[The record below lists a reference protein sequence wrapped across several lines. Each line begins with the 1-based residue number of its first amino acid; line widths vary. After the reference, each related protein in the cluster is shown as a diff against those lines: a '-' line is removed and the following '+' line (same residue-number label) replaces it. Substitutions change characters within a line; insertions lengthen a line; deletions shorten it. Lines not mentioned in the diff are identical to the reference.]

1 MPIKISK
8 DLPAYNTLREER
20 VFVMTG
26 ERAEHQDIRPL
37 KVAIVNLMPT
47 TLDTEIQLLRLLSN
61 TPLQV
66 DISFLRMG
74 SHESRNAPPGH
85 LEKFYTGACEI
96 MEKGCRYDGFIITGA
111 PVETLPFEDVDYWD
125 ELARV
130 IDYTRV
136 NVWSTLHICWG
147 AQAALY
153 RHYGIQKYMLPKKL
167 FGIFP
172 HAVNERFSPLF
183 RGFDDE
189 FLAPQSRETASD
201 RDAIAAEPAL
211 TIQSE
216 TGEAGV
222 FIVTARDCREIYV
235 SGHLEY
241 DPLTLDR
248 EYHRDLSKGSI
259 IDTPKNY
266 YPGDDPEKTP
276 IVRWR
281 AHAHL
286 FFSNWLNYV
295 YQETPYSLDE
305 LSTGPRTGGSPGEV
319 SRALA

>member
-1 MPIKISK
+1 MPIKIPK
-8 DLPAYNTLREER
+8 DLPACNALKEER
-20 VFVMTG
+20 VFVMT
-26 ERAEHQDIRPL
+26 EQRAESQDIRPL

-47 TLDTEIQLLRLLSN
+47 TLETEMQLLRLLGN

-74 SHESRNAPPGH
+74 SHESKNAPPGH
-85 LEKFYTGACEI
+85 LEMFYACAADI
-96 MEKGCRYDGFIITGA
+96 VKKGLRYDGFIVTGA
-111 PVETLPFEDVDYWD
+111 PVETLPFEEVDYWP
-125 ELARV
+125 ELAEML
-130 IDYTRV
+130 DYTIT

-147 AQAALY
+147 AQAGLY
-153 RHYGIQKYMLPKKL
+153 RHYGIPKHGLKKKL

-172 HAVNERFSPLF
+172 HGVNERFSPLF

-189 FLAPQSRETASD
+189 FLAPQSRHTESD
-201 RDAIAAEPAL
+201 RDSIAREPAL

-216 TGEAGV
+216 TEEAGV
-222 FIVTARDCREIYV
+222 FISTARDGREIYV

-248 EYHRDLSKGSI
+248 EYRRDLSRGLPI
-259 IDTPKNY
+259 EIPKNY
-266 YPGDDPEKTP
+266 YPGNDPGKTP
-276 IVRWR
+276 VVQWR

-295 YQETPYSLDE
+295 YQETPYNLGE
-305 LSTGPRTGGSPGEV
+305 LK
-319 SRALA
+319 A